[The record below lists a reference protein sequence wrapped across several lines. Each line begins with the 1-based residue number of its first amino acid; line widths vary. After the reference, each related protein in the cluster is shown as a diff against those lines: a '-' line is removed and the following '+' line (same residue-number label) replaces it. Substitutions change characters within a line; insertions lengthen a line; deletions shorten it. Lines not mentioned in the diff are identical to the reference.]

1 MTGDGVVSIED
12 LKVNYDVS
20 FHPKFKSGQITK
32 DQILN
37 EFLAQWDTL
46 QKDGLVSREEFED
59 YYKDVSASIDDDDYF
74 ELMIRNA
81 WHIAGGEGW
90 CENTTIKRELVR
102 DGDGNEKVVMAKGH
116 ENFSYSKGSKSHWAA
131 NLK

>member
-1 MTGDGVVSIED
+1 
-12 LKVNYDVS
+12 
-20 FHPKFKSGQITK
+20 
-32 DQILN
+32 
-37 EFLAQWDTL
+37 
-46 QKDGLVSREEFED
+46 
-59 YYKDVSASIDDDDYF
+59 
-74 ELMIRNA
+74 MIRNA

-102 DGDGNEKVVMAKGH
+102 DADGNEKVVMAKGH